1 MTIDVYGHVLLDEPE
16 WRLRELREA
25 VGRMTGLGD
34 GGDSAARSVRV
45 QADEPEPE
53 NDEAPLGERGF
64 EDSGGYRAR
73 TGDLYAAS
81 VALSQL
87 S

>member
-1 MTIDVYGHVLLDEPE
+1 MRRGALQGGAATRMRNGFASVELLRPLVR
-16 WRLRELREA
+16 WRR
-25 VGRMTGLGD
+25 LGP
-34 GGDSAARSVRV
+34 ST
-45 QADEPEPE
+45 
-53 NDEAPLGERGF
+53 
-64 EDSGGYRAR
+64 SGGYRDR